1 MRTPIFVLGLAYS
14 AVGAQAPGDYRLPA
28 VAKPLAYEL
37 DLTIDPSED
46 TYSGVVRI
54 DTEILRQTDMVHLHS
69 VGLEISRASV
79 GGAEAKLVGSGIEM
93 VGLRLPSTR
102 KPGRALI
109 EIACKRR
116 LKP

>member
-28 VAKPLAYEL
+28 VAKPLAYQL

-54 DTEILRQTDMVHLHS
+54 DTEILQQTARRTSTPWALRS
-69 VGLEISRASV
+69 A
-79 GGAEAKLVGSGIEM
+79 AQAKLVGSGIEM

-109 EIACKRR
+109 EIACKDR
-116 LKP
+116 LKL